1 VHARVCV
8 GRRPDDEWGRRAAV
22 ERNIGEMTS
31 RTSEKKKVC
40 RLRAS
45 ILSAINVLRKHFVAI
60 DVSIPEAVLWSV

>member
-1 VHARVCV
+1 V
-8 GRRPDDEWGRRAAV
+8 GPTGGGEKHRRDDIA
-22 ERNIGEMTS
+22 
-31 RTSEKKKVC
+31 TSEKKKVC